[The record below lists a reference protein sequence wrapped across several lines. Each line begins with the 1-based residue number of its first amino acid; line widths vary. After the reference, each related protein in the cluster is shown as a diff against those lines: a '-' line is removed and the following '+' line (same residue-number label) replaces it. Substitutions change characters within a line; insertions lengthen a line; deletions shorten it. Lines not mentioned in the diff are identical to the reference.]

1 MRRRQR
7 RRRRGRLRCRRVGAT
22 RRRFISWARRIRAG
36 RAATVVSLMGH
47 HLRIISGCPN
57 KAPPNHERGAVS
69 LNWLGSV
76 PTPSSQAGQNHGLG
90 CQVMPLYIHDQ
101 SFQRRALG
109 GRSSEETRR
118 ARAFYYCY
126 YKADAGTNTA
136 CAAVRCLGLWVTR
149 SQVLDPEY
157 VCSVLQT
164 VRLLSGCLVRR
175 VKILVVSHQ
184 MFR

>member
-1 MRRRQR
+1 MPHQNSHIQF
-7 RRRRGRLRCRRVGAT
+7 GKDLFSNSIYSSKICHIIYNFFYLINLGY
-22 RRRFISWARRIRAG
+22 
-36 RAATVVSLMGH
+36 AAPYPCHPLAPSL
-47 HLRIISGCPN
+47 
-57 KAPPNHERGAVS
+57 
-69 LNWLGSV
+69 
-76 PTPSSQAGQNHGLG
+76 PTPNSQAGQNHGLG
-90 CQVMPLYIHDQ
+90 CQVVPLYIHDQ

-157 VCSVLQT
+157 VCSVLQA

-175 VKILVVSHQ
+175 VKILVVSHR